1 MDTGTIRRVRWVI
14 AALAL
19 TTACAFLAWAILLA
33 ARAFSGAI
41 PCGRSTFYEVGSTT
55 LEETRPIL
63 ARYRA
68 STLPASVTG
77 QYSGDTGFY
86 IVGDEIIERLGERL
100 YFLRYVGLSS
110 LRKNADPES
119 SGAKARWITRA
130 LYRS

>member
-1 MDTGTIRRVRWVI
+1 MSLYGNRVCPK
-14 AALAL
+14 L
-19 TTACAFLAWAILLA
+19 
-33 ARAFSGAI
+33 
-41 PCGRSTFYEVGSTT
+41 Y
-55 LEETRPIL
+55 
-63 ARYRA
+63 RYRA

-86 IVGDEIIERLGERL
+86 ITVGDEIIERLSERF

-110 LRKNADPES
+110 LWKNAEPES